1 MTQPAGG
8 HLIGTGAVCA
18 CGRRFRGAAFL
29 TLRPLGATP
38 KGVCRH
44 SSIRAT
50 LRSALVDTSYVAH
63 RGIELD
69 MSASELSAIASMRND
84 FSAFSYYRSQCVSAS
99 GITEET
105 PATSIADEGH
115 VKNPTLQANEW
126 GWEIDPL
133 GFRRTLTEMYER
145 CGLPVFP
152 IENGIGWRERLPED
166 GSPVADD
173 YRVDYHRSHIQA
185 LKDVVELDGAE
196 VIGYLGWGLI
206 DIPSS
211 SGDIEKRYGAVYV
224 DYDAASGERLKRIPK
239 KSFTWFKRA
248 YESNG
253 EDLG

>member
-1 MTQPAGG
+1 MWS
-8 HLIGTGAVCA
+8 
-18 CGRRFRGAAFL
+18 AFPRSGVSY
-29 TLRPLGATP
+29 TPSFGATP

-99 GITEET
+99 GITEDT

-133 GFRRTLTEMYER
+133 GFRHTLTEMYER

-173 YRVDYHRSHIQA
+173 YRVDCHRSHIQA
-185 LKDVVELDGAE
+185 LKDAVELDGAE

>member
-1 MTQPAGG
+1 MHVVDAFVEYAKAVIDALAPKVRWWITFNEQNLYGLPMTYRIAGAPEPDDPRDEGRIFQIEHNIMVAHARVANYLHENYPAAK
-8 HLIGTGAVCA
+8 IGAMCA
-18 CGRRFRGAAFL
+18 FTSIYPASPDPRDVLAATVANRFANWLVLDTAS
-29 TLRPLGATP
+29 
-38 KGVCRH
+38 KGSYPRYF
-44 SSIRAT
+44 A
-50 LRSALVDTSYVAH
+50 SYVAH

-84 FSAFSYYRSQCVSAS
+84 FSAFSYYRSQCVSAL
-99 GITEET
+99 GITEDT
-105 PATSIADEGH
+105 PADA
-115 VKNPTLQANEW
+115 
-126 GWEIDPL
+126 
-133 GFRRTLTEMYER
+133 
-145 CGLPVFP
+145 
-152 IENGIGWRERLPED
+152 
-166 GSPVADD
+166 
-173 YRVDYHRSHIQA
+173 
-185 LKDVVELDGAE
+185 VELDGAE

>member
-1 MTQPAGG
+1 M
-8 HLIGTGAVCA
+8 
-18 CGRRFRGAAFL
+18 
-29 TLRPLGATP
+29 
-38 KGVCRH
+38 
-44 SSIRAT
+44 
-50 LRSALVDTSYVAH
+50 
-63 RGIELD
+63 
-69 MSASELSAIASMRND
+69 
-84 FSAFSYYRSQCVSAS
+84 
-99 GITEET
+99 
-105 PATSIADEGH
+105 
-115 VKNPTLQANEW
+115 
-126 GWEIDPL
+126 
-133 GFRRTLTEMYER
+133 
-145 CGLPVFP
+145 FP
-152 IENGIGWRERLPED
+152 IENGIGWREQLSED

-185 LKDVVELDGAE
+185 LKDAVELDGAE